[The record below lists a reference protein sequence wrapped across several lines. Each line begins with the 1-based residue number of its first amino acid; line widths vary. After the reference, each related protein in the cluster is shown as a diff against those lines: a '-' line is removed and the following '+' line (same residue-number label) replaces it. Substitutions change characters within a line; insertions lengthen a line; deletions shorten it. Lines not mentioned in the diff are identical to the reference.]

1 MKHLT
6 TPRSPVSCS
15 SIVGHKV
22 DPRETAQ
29 KTAVKASGK
38 KKKRT
43 GARNISKLTN
53 VHLLEKV
60 GPGFGVRGSVRSR
73 DAEVDVF
80 DRVSTCRRI
89 TCQSRR
95 GAAFSYVWRGLR
107 SKVLLGGRDNFRRRV
122 PGKSSSRAC
131 LCGIVFREYGR
142 WMGKSCMKRYCPS
155 FARRMNKA
163 YYQSPGLS
171 DVGRTE
177 D

>member
-60 GPGFGVRGSVRSR
+60 GTRYWFLRGRRNV
-73 DAEVDVF
+73 EMTVF

-95 GAAFSYVWRGLR
+95 GAPFSCVWARPSVGSADWWAFQSQAACPWKELKSRL
-107 SKVLLGGRDNFRRRV
+107 SVLYCLSILLFR
-122 PGKSSSRAC
+122 P
-131 LCGIVFREYGR
+131 
-142 WMGKSCMKRYCPS
+142 
-155 FARRMNKA
+155 
-163 YYQSPGLS
+163 
-171 DVGRTE
+171 
-177 D
+177 